1 MPGLMSI
8 WQMSVLVTW
17 WLEVGKMEVMVRVLE
32 GEREVRGS
40 GGVGEV
46 WLPLQCVRGMLLASG
61 VEV

>member
-1 MPGLMSI
+1 
-8 WQMSVLVTW
+8 MSVLVTW